1 LIRISWLKK
10 IWTGRSK
17 GISTVL
23 GTVFLTLVVFAISTN
38 VFLWSLS
45 RNAEYTLAVKE
56 ENQKTADRLNEYF
69 IASSANYSMGDGEIM
84 INVALKNAGSL
95 AVQLINIWV
104 FDTTEKKYGNA
115 PVDVSLNPGEG
126 RDYTVI
132 VPISI
137 SGLNASHDFVS
148 WFVTARGNTVPLQ
161 TEQDVIVAQVSQGIG
176 SLSLDFDVFRYFFYN
191 SSVPQK
197 LADYPNGTMSFS
209 IPRNPE
215 IAFGITLRNL
225 DPLHRVMILNEYSQ
239 AWLYFPKAPGQSLTW
254 HIMNVSP
261 NGTIVTPYT
270 PISLGFGERK
280 MIIFASAIPSS
291 FTKVGIPAAVKS
303 LPCALNLL
311 LLGTIGSRDY
321 GQNIPF
327 VSTYI
332 AE

>member
-10 IWTGRSK
+10 IWNGRSK

-38 VFLWSLS
+38 VFLWTLS

-56 ENQKTADRLNEYF
+56 ENQKNIDRMSEYVS
-69 IASSANYSMGDGEIM
+69 AAGANYSVLGEDVTITAR
-84 INVALKNAGSL
+84 ITNAGSV
-95 AVQLINIWV
+95 AVQIINIWV
-104 FDTTEKKYGNA
+104 FDTTQQTYANV
-115 PVDVSLNPGEG
+115 PVELSLNPGQAS
-126 RDYTVI
+126 DYIVI
-132 VPISI
+132 VEI
-137 SGLNASHDFVS
+137 SGANASHEFVS

-161 TEQDVIVAQVSQGIG
+161 TEQDVILAQVSQGIG
-176 SLSLDFDVFRYFFYN
+176 SLSLDFNVFRYFFYN

-197 LADYPNGTMSFS
+197 LADYPTGIMGFN
-209 IPRNPE
+209 IPRTPE

-239 AWLYFPKAPGQSLTW
+239 AWLYFPKSPGQSLTW

-261 NGTIVTPYT
+261 DGTIVTPYT
-270 PISLGFGERK
+270 PISLAFGESK
-280 MIIFASAIPSS
+280 LFIFASKDPSI
-291 FTKVGIPAAVKS
+291 FGKVSIPAAARD

-311 LLGTIGSRDY
+311 LLGTIGFQDY

-327 VSTYI
+327 VSTYVT
-332 AE
+332 E